1 MPPTPRRDPYTVLGL
16 SPPCSAADIRKAYL
30 KAALRCHPDRHP
42 DDAEATQKFQ
52 AVSQAYQTL
61 SGDGQGVAADGVW
74 TTPDDDAPIDLAQ
87 YKAMFEQL
95 ARKAKTF
102 WEEHQAEIAVAK
114 TLWSSF
120 KARLAGVGSD
130 SDSDGDVAGEG
141 EPADVAGVPAADAA
155 PDAFTHD
162 GLGGS
167 DSEASST
174 DSDADADS
182 VGTAAVATEAR
193 ASPPKAPPLLLTI
206 VTTPAARA
214 AQDIHKVEY
223 TRYRWDAREGRAAA
237 EQYAVLVPVEH
248 DEVTFPGEGDWLD
261 PVGTVAGDVVVFVEV
276 GEAT

>member
-61 SGDGQGVAADGVW
+61 SGGGQGVAADGVW

-102 WEEHQAEIAVAK
+102 WEDHQAEIAVAK

-120 KARLAGVGSD
+120 KARLAGEGSDTGSD
-130 SDSDGDVAGEG
+130 SGSEG
-141 EPADVAGVPAADAA
+141 ESAYAAP

-162 GLGGS
+162 GLDGS

-174 DSDADADS
+174 DSDAES
-182 VGTAAVATEAR
+182 VGPERPA
-193 ASPPKAPPLLLTI
+193 KAPPLLLTI

-214 AQDIHKVEY
+214 ARDIHKVEY
-223 TRYRWDAREGRAAA
+223 TRYRWDEREERAAA

-276 GEAT
+276 GEAA

>member
-42 DDAEATQKFQ
+42 NDAEATQKFQ
-52 AVSQAYQTL
+52 AISQAYQAL
-61 SGDGQGVAADGVW
+61 SGEGQGGATDGVW
-74 TTPDDDAPIDLAQ
+74 TTRDDDLPIDLTQ

-102 WEEHQAEIAVAK
+102 WEDHQAEIAVAK

-120 KARLAGVGSD
+120 KERLAGAAYDTSSD
-130 SDSDGDVAGEG
+130 SEDEPVDVAPTE
-141 EPADVAGVPAADAA
+141 
-155 PDAFTHD
+155 AFTHD
-162 GLGGS
+162 GLDGS
-167 DSEASST
+167 DSEAST
-174 DSDADADS
+174 DSDTDTVRAETVS
-182 VGTAAVATEAR
+182 TAAR
-193 ASPPKAPPLLLTI
+193 ANPPKAPPLLLTI

-214 AQDIHKVEY
+214 AKDIHKVEY
-223 TRYRWDAREGRAAA
+223 TRYRWDAREERAAA

-276 GEAT
+276 GKVVVE

>member
-52 AVSQAYQTL
+52 TISQAYQTL
-61 SGDGQGVAADGVW
+61 SSDGHGMATNGVW
-74 TTPDDDAPIDLAQ
+74 TTPDDDAPIDLTQ

-95 ARKAKTF
+95 ARKAETF
-102 WEEHQAEIAVAK
+102 WEEHQAEITVMK

-120 KARLAGVGSD
+120 KARLAGADSGSEAGSED
-130 SDSDGDVAGEG
+130 DENDKADGNRHCTD
-141 EPADVAGVPAADAA
+141 DY
-155 PDAFTHD
+155 THD

-174 DSDADADS
+174 DIHSE
-182 VGTAAVATEAR
+182 GEMAVTEEAG
-193 ASPPKAPPLLLTI
+193 SLPKAPPLLLTI

-214 AQDIHKVEY
+214 AKDIHKVEY

-261 PVGTVAGDVVVFVEV
+261 PLGTVVGDVVVFVEV
-276 GEAT
+276 GRS

>member
-16 SPPCSAADIRKAYL
+16 SPPCSATDIRKAYL

-120 KARLAGVGSD
+120 KARLAGAGSDTGSD
-130 SDSDGDVAGEG
+130 SGSGSEG
-141 EPADVAGVPAADAA
+141 EPAEEAVP

-167 DSEASST
+167 DSEASTDTDTDTVST
-174 DSDADADS
+174 EAIS
-182 VGTAAVATEAR
+182 TAAR
-193 ASPPKAPPLLLTI
+193 ANPPKAPPLLLTI

-276 GEAT
+276 GETVAA

>member
-1 MPPTPRRDPYTVLGL
+1 MRWE
-16 SPPCSAADIRKAYL
+16 
-30 KAALRCHPDRHP
+30 RCHAHEAAPIPRFQDE
-42 DDAEATQKFQ
+42 DDIDPEDD
-52 AVSQAYQTL
+52 
-61 SGDGQGVAADGVW
+61 DG
-74 TTPDDDAPIDLAQ
+74 DDDAPIDLAQ

-174 DSDADADS
+174 ADS
-182 VGTAAVATEAR
+182 QAAKSWCCAAGVSWAAYSNSVGRTSSSRKDLPSGTTAPWPWR
-193 ASPPKAPPLLLTI
+193 
-206 VTTPAARA
+206 
-214 AQDIHKVEY
+214 
-223 TRYRWDAREGRAAA
+223 
-237 EQYAVLVPVEH
+237 
-248 DEVTFPGEGDWLD
+248 
-261 PVGTVAGDVVVFVEV
+261 
-276 GEAT
+276 

>member
-42 DDAEATQKFQ
+42 NDAEATQKFQ

-102 WEEHQAEIAVAK
+102 WEDHQAEIAVAK

-130 SDSDGDVAGEG
+130 TGSDSGSEG
-141 EPADVAGVPAADAA
+141 EPADTAP

-182 VGTAAVATEAR
+182 VGAD
-193 ASPPKAPPLLLTI
+193 SPPKAPPLLLTI

-248 DEVTFPGEGDWLD
+248 DEATFPGEGDWLD

-276 GEAT
+276 GEAA